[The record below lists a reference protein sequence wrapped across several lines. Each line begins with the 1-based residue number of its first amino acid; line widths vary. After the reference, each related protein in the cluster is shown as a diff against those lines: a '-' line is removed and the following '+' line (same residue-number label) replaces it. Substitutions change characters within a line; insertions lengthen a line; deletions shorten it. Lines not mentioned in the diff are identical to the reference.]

1 MANSREAEKRVI
13 RRMPPTKVFRAH
25 LSGLA
30 TALLFAALAVFIALN
45 DPAFDVAGQIA
56 VAALL
61 LSFAGT
67 LFLQGFFVIAVAT
80 YWTIT
85 LFTAPSAGSAS
96 AYFQVIAC
104 WYLWGYAFGGIFALL
119 YNRLLYG
126 LIMTFRK
133 NQVFAVFAFDPAA
146 KLNVIKSPDAREVT
160 PHQTGLQDWY
170 NYEIPDPPPHPYTIA
185 FVANPK
191 IRTAAGSDQFEDDP
205 ITRDVDLFLRAVDQ
219 ALAVF
224 ECDEVLGRPEIWSRI
239 RITAL
244 FDPQATEDLVDPY
257 KYDAAGI
264 DGRVAENLLYPAR
277 EMDAKYRQMV
287 DRHHASFRKALPP
300 ETGDG
305 QSNELKSNDAA
316 FRNLFDNQLRCPD
329 IIFALS
335 AAPRFDRST
344 AHYSDW
350 VEDSGDPNNLPDKS
364 PFTFDPAVGKPAEE
378 INVYRCGES
387 PFKCEHEHHPKMP
400 GRVALNI
407 LGASY
412 KTYIHEFAHAMSNAY
427 RGACVDEYYDRMI
440 VNGDGEETGAGP
452 EKAPLYI
459 NRIERS
465 APAAGGVV
473 PVHNVF
479 AKYEHTVY
487 ESDREHP
494 SMEENWLGYFP
505 ERPASDVACTMDRW
519 YGRFRFDRLLSDF
532 IYDRL
537 ITKLNRSP
545 REGGCDS

>member
-1 MANSREAEKRVI
+1 MAKSREAEKRVI

-25 LSGLA
+25 LNGLA
-30 TALLFAALAVFIALN
+30 TALLFATLAVFIALN
-45 DPAFDVAGQIA
+45 DPAFEVAGY
-56 VAALL
+56 VSFGALL
-61 LSFAGT
+61 LALGGT
-67 LFLQGFFVIAVAT
+67 VALPAFFVFFAAG
-80 YWTIT
+80 YWLLT
-85 LFTAPSAGSAS
+85 LFTTPPAGSTG
-96 AYFQVIAC
+96 AYFQLLSC

-119 YNRLLYG
+119 YNGLLYR
-126 LIMTFRK
+126 LIVTFR
-133 NQVFAVFAFDPAA
+133 QDRIVVAFAFDPAA
-146 KLNVIKSPDAREVT
+146 KFNVIKSPDAREVT
-160 PHQTGLQDWY
+160 PHGTGLRNLYDY
-170 NYEIPDPPPHPYTIA
+170 NIPSPPPHPYTIA

-191 IRTAAGSDQFEDDP
+191 IPTGTTPGQLADDP
-205 ITRDVDLFLRAVDQ
+205 ITRDVDLFLRAVDE

-224 ECDEVLGRPEIWSRI
+224 ERDEVLGRPEIWSRI

-244 FDPQATEDLVDPY
+244 FDPQAPENLVDPY
-257 KYDAAGI
+257 KFDAAEI
-264 DGRVAENLLYPAR
+264 DGRIAENLLYPAR

-287 DRHHASFRKALPP
+287 ERHRAGFRNALPP
-300 ETGDG
+300 ETTSG
-305 QSNELKSNDAA
+305 QANELRNDDAA
-316 FRNLFDNQLRCPD
+316 FSALFARQLKCPD

-350 VEDSGDPNNLPDKS
+350 VEDAGDPNNLPDKS

-427 RGACVDEYYDRMI
+427 RGACVDEYYDRII
-440 VNGDGEETGAGP
+440 VDGEDPAAP
-452 EKAPLYI
+452 AKAPFYI
-459 NRIERS
+459 NRIERKN
-465 APAAGGVV
+465 PPGGGVI

-479 AKYEHTVY
+479 AKYESREY

-494 SMEENWLGYFP
+494 SAEEDWLGYFP
-505 ERPASDVACTMDRW
+505 ERPQPDVACTMDRW
-519 YGRFRFDRLLSDF
+519 YGRFRFDKLISDF
-532 IYDRL
+532 MYDRL
-537 ITKLNRSP
+537 IVKLNRKP
-545 REGGCDS
+545 REGGCDT